1 MRSNLKEV
9 QMATQTR
16 VCNDCGAEKDLT
28 SANFRK
34 SKSKPKVVWEPMC
47 KICKSRQ
54 VRDHYRGWDRLD
66 IEQRGEFGVK
76 CVLWAEPVC
85 GRCPCTA
92 DDLTKCWRLTED
104 ESDPDNEGYPDI
116 LLQ

>member
-1 MRSNLKEV
+1 
-9 QMATQTR
+9 MATQTR

-66 IEQRGEFGVK
+66 IEQRGAFGVK
-76 CVLWAEPVC
+76 CVLWNDNVC
-85 GRCPCTA
+85 GVCPCEIG
-92 DDLTKCWRLTED
+92 DLSKCWRLEED
-104 ESDPDNEGYPDI
+104 ESAPAHEDHPTE
-116 LLQ
+116 LVQ